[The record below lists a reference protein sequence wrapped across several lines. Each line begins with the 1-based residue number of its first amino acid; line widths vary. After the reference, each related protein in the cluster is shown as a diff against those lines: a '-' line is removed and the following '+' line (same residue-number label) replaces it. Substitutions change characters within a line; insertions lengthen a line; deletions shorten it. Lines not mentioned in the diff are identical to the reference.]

1 MTGNE
6 GALNHAVH
14 GVPGIGEGPR
24 AGSACARARD
34 SVAPVV
40 DITRRSRRSI
50 GARYGQPVAEPS
62 PDAVVGAEKTRLR
75 DGLKSVRLW
84 RDPLPSQRAVA
95 QDYREGLDQARQ
107 EYGWLGAALYR
118 LFGLPARGV
127 CWFAAVLHR
136 ASERTGR
143 FAALVVIL
151 IVLAIALFIAGL
163 I

>member
-24 AGSACARARD
+24 AGSAYARARD

-40 DITRRSRRSI
+40 DITRRSRRLV

-62 PDAVVGAEKTRLR
+62 PDTVVGAEKTRLR

-84 RDPLPSQRAVA
+84 RDPRPSQRAVA
-95 QDYREGLDQARQ
+95 QDYADGLERAREA
-107 EYGWLGAALYR
+107 
-118 LFGLPARGV
+118 FGLAGV
-127 CWFAAVLHR
+127 VAYRIVGVPQRATNWFAAVLY
-136 ASERTGR
+136 ASSERTGR
-143 FAALVVIL
+143 FAGLLL
-151 IVLAIALFIAGL
+151 IVLITGIAVLIAV

>member
-6 GALNHAVH
+6 GALNRAVH

-24 AGSACARARD
+24 AGSAYARARD

-84 RDPLPSQRAVA
+84 RDGLPSQRGVKA
-95 QDYREGLDQARQ
+95 DYQKGLEDARDA
-107 EYGWLGAALYR
+107 LG
-118 LFGLPARGV
+118 LFGVVVYRAFGWPARALNV
-127 CWFAAVLHR
+127 FAAVLHVSTQR
-136 ASERTGR
+136 PGR
-143 FAALVVIL
+143 FAALFL
-151 IVLAIALFIAGL
+151 IVLITGIAVLIAV